1 VCQCR
6 YADQIAH
13 RRDDNP
19 MMRSLTVREIGLSM
33 WNGLQGDECAFYE
46 AESRRL
52 DEMADR

>member
-1 VCQCR
+1 MCQCR